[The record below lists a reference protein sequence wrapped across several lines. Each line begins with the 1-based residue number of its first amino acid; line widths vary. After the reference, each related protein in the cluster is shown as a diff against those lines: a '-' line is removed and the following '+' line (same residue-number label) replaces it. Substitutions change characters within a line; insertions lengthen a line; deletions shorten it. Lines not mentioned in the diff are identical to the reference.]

1 TSRGEGT
8 SGGDLTLAGPR
19 EIADERAMESFFAG
33 LPQVSDTQIGAWGV
47 SYGGGQIWEG
57 LAAGIPYK
65 AADVVATWT
74 DLYTALWPQDVA
86 RSGIVVGLEQPV
98 LPRSPFIQR
107 FATAAA
113 QSTDPA
119 AVKALAAQRSVYP
132 KLPSVHV
139 PVAMFQGRVDYA
151 FDVTQA
157 ENGYR
162 RLAGPKRLYVGQFGH
177 VPSTFTTADFTSYVI
192 PQSIAWLDRWVEGKA
207 NGIDKEPPVTL

>member
-1 TSRGEGT
+1 LLVVTAALLLWAAPAQAFSKQTGTQAMDDGVSLAYDLYLPDGTPPVTGWPGVVVMHGLGGSKDDVAAVAGAFAKAGYAALAYTSRGEGT

-47 SYGGGQIWEG
+47 SYGGGQIWDG

-98 LPRSPFIQR
+98 LPRSPF
-107 FATAAA
+107 
-113 QSTDPA
+113 
-119 AVKALAAQRSVYP
+119 
-132 KLPSVHV
+132 
-139 PVAMFQGRVDYA
+139 
-151 FDVTQA
+151 
-157 ENGYR
+157 
-162 RLAGPKRLYVGQFGH
+162 
-177 VPSTFTTADFTSYVI
+177 
-192 PQSIAWLDRWVEGKA
+192 
-207 NGIDKEPPVTL
+207 